1 MFSSLSILPNRG
13 RYKLLNI
20 NTDDADADAESVDIE
35 YSAEHKQRTAKSILV
50 KVLGAVAIMY
60 ATFSGLRALSR
71 ASFGKGWMSCHGAH
85 RNLSNLTALPW
96 HYQLPSGDRIP
107 SIALGMGLVITN
119 AHSGDIHK

>member
-1 MFSSLSILPNRG
+1 MFSSLSILPDRG

-20 NTDDADADAESVDIE
+20 NADDADVESVDVE

-96 HYQLPSGDRIP
+96 NYPLPSGDRIP
-107 SIALGMGLVITN
+107 SVALGMGSVITN

>member
-20 NTDDADADAESVDIE
+20 NADNADVESVDIE
-35 YSAEHKQRTAKSILV
+35 YSAEENKQRTAKSILV

-107 SIALGMGLVITN
+107 SVAFGMGSVITN